1 MRKSVFLIL
10 IPLTFLLASCM
21 SLNSSVV
28 RVVLPSEL
36 YAGKPFEMKVGVV
49 GPLGFLLRN
58 VEVKIDGQTYTTDET
73 GYARVQFFFFEAGSY
88 RVVLTYKETRE
99 EVSFNVKPAS
109 WLVLCW
115 FGADNNLSQY
125 VSYDLEEM
133 RSAAKD
139 VAVIAFVDQKGAVKD
154 GIYALSNDGMFVR
167 VEPFNE
173 TNSGSGEN
181 LSWFVNKYGA
191 CDANKKALI
200 LWNHGSAWDDT
211 DPYKP
216 KGISYDDHS
225 RDFLTILELKSAL
238 RGTHWDVLGFDA
250 CLMGSVEVLYELKD
264 LADYF
269 LASPDE
275 IPSYGWDYRFLASI
289 SGSDSKSFCEK
300 AIDRW
305 RSFYANE
312 PYEPLLNAWN
322 SEKLSRAVS
331 ILAER
336 MNRTNGLAAVSTV
349 YSTLRFFPRLCDLGE
364 VLTEFGWFDVLDCF
378 QLARILQTTD
388 ALLYLSVFLP
398 QNRYQLNT
406 YHDMYSQLSF
416 SKDTGWLDWL
426 NSLFP

>member
-10 IPLTFLLASCM
+10 IPLTFLLVSCM
-21 SLNSSVV
+21 SLTSSVV
-28 RVVLPSEL
+28 RVILPSEL

-58 VEVKIDGQTYTTDET
+58 VEVKIDGRTYTTDET

-173 TNSGSGEN
+173 TNSGSGTN
-181 LSWFVNKYGA
+181 LCYFVNKYGA

-200 LWNHGSAWDDT
+200 LWNHGNAWNDT
-211 DPYKP
+211 DPYTP
-216 KGISYDDHS
+216 KGISYDDQS
-225 RDFLTILELKSAL
+225 RDFLTILELKNAL

-269 LASPDE
+269 LASPGE

-289 SGSDSKSFCEK
+289 SGSDSESFCEK

-305 RSFYANE
+305 RSFYTNG
-312 PYEPLLNAWN
+312 PYKPLLNAWN
-322 SEKLSRAVS
+322 SEKLSQAVS

-336 MNRTNGLAAVSTV
+336 MNRTNGLPAVSTV
-349 YSTLRFFPRLCDLGE
+349 YSNSPRLCDLGE
-364 VLTEFGWFDVLDCF
+364 VLDRLGWSDVLSQF
-378 QLARILQTTD
+378 QLARIPEATGSTI
-388 ALLYLSVFLP
+388 YLSVFLP
-398 QNRYQLNT
+398 RERGQIDT
-406 YHDMYSQLSF
+406 YHEMYSQLSF

-426 NSLFP
+426 NSLFR

>member
-1 MRKSVFLIL
+1 MRKSVFLIF
-10 IPLTFLLASCM
+10 IPLTLLLVSCM
-21 SLNSSVV
+21 NLNSSAI
-28 RVVLPSEL
+28 RVILPSEL

-58 VEVKIDGQTYTTDET
+58 VEVKIDGRTYTTDET
-73 GYARVQFFFFEAGSY
+73 GYARVQFFFFEEGSY
-88 RVVLTYKETRE
+88 SVVLTYKETRE
-99 EVSFNVKPAS
+99 EISFNVKPAS

-115 FGADNNLSQY
+115 FGADNNLSRY

-139 VAVIAFVDQKGAVKD
+139 VAVIAFVDQEGAVKD

-173 TNSGSGEN
+173 TNSGSGTN

-211 DPYKP
+211 DPYTP
-216 KGISYDDHS
+216 KGISYDDQS
-225 RDFLTILELKSAL
+225 RDFLTILELKNAL

-269 LASPDE
+269 LASPGE

-289 SGSDSKSFCEK
+289 SGSNSESFCEK

-305 RSFYANE
+305 RSFYANK
-312 PYEPLLNAWN
+312 PYEPLLNAWD
-322 SEKLSRAVS
+322 SEKLSQAVEG
-331 ILAER
+331 LAKM
-336 MNRTNGLAAVSTV
+336 MNPSNGLPEVNTV
-349 YSTLRFFPRLCDLGE
+349 YSNSPRLCDLGE
-364 VLTEFGWFDVLDCF
+364 VLDRLGWSDVLSQF
-378 QLARILQTTD
+378 QLARIPEATGSTID
-388 ALLYLSVFLP
+388 LSVFLP
-398 QNRYQLNT
+398 RERGQIDT
-406 YHDMYSQLSF
+406 YREMYSQLSF
-416 SKDTGWLDWL
+416 SQDTGWLDWL
-426 NSLFP
+426 NSLFR

>member
-1 MRKSVFLIL
+1 LRKSVFLIL
-10 IPLTFLLASCM
+10 IPLTFLLVSCM
-21 SLNSSVV
+21 NLNSSVV

-73 GYARVQFFFFEAGSY
+73 GYARVQFFFFKEGSY
-88 RVVLTYKETRE
+88 RVVLTYKETSE
-99 EVSFNVKPAS
+99 EVFLDVKQAS

-115 FGADNNLSQY
+115 FGADNDLSEY
-125 VSYDLEEM
+125 VSDDLEEM
-133 RSAAKD
+133 KSAAKD
-139 VAVIAFVDQKGAVKD
+139 VAVIAFVDQERAVKD

-173 TNSGSGEN
+173 TDSGSGTN
-181 LSWFVNKYGA
+181 LCYFVNKYGA

-216 KGISYDDHS
+216 KGISYDNQS
-225 RDFLTILELKSAL
+225 RDFLTILELKNAL

-275 IPSYGWDYRFLASI
+275 IPSSGWDYRFLASI
-289 SGSDSKSFCEK
+289 SGSNSESFCEK

-305 RSFYANE
+305 KSFYANE

-322 SEKLSRAVS
+322 SEKLSQAVS
-331 ILAER
+331 ILAEK
-336 MNRTNGLAAVSTV
+336 MNPSNGLPAVSTV
-349 YSTLRFFPRLCDLGE
+349 YSNSPRLCDLGE
-364 VLTEFGWFDVLDCF
+364 VLDRLGWSDVLDGF

-398 QNRYQLNT
+398 QNADQLNT
-406 YHDMYSQLSF
+406 YLDMYSQLSF
-416 SKDTGWLDWL
+416 SQHTGWLDWM

>member
-1 MRKSVFLIL
+1 
-10 IPLTFLLASCM
+10 
-21 SLNSSVV
+21 
-28 RVVLPSEL
+28 
-36 YAGKPFEMKVGVV
+36 VV

-58 VEVKIDGQTYTTDET
+58 VEVKIDGRTYTTDET

-88 RVVLTYKETRE
+88 SVVLTYKETRE
-99 EVSFNVKPAS
+99 EISFNVKQAS

-115 FGADNNLSQY
+115 FGADNNLSRY

-133 RSAAKD
+133 KSAAKD
-139 VAVIAFVDQKGAVKD
+139 VAVIAFVDQKEAVKD

-173 TNSGSGEN
+173 TNSGSGTN
-181 LSWFVNKYGA
+181 LCYFVNKYGA

-211 DPYKP
+211 EYKP
-216 KGISYDDHS
+216 KGISYDDQS

-269 LASPDE
+269 LASPGE

-289 SGSDSKSFCEK
+289 SGSDSESFCEK

-305 RSFYANE
+305 KSFYANE

-322 SEKLSRAVS
+322 SKKLSQAVEG
-331 ILAER
+331 LAKM
-336 MNRTNGLAAVSTV
+336 MNPSNGLPAVSTV

-364 VLTEFGWFDVLDCF
+364 VLDRLGWSDVLNQF
-378 QLARILQTTD
+378 QLARIPEATGSTI
-388 ALLYLSVFLP
+388 YLSVFLP
-398 QNRYQLNT
+398 QNADQLNT

>member
-1 MRKSVFLIL
+1 MN
-10 IPLTFLLASCM
+10 
-21 SLNSSVV
+21 LNSSAI
-28 RVVLPSEL
+28 RVILPSEL

-58 VEVKIDGQTYTTDET
+58 VEVKIDGRTYTTDET
-73 GYARVQFFFFEAGSY
+73 GYARVQFFFFEEGSY
-88 RVVLTYKETRE
+88 SVVLTYKETRE
-99 EVSFNVKPAS
+99 EISFNVKPAS

-115 FGADNNLSQY
+115 FGADNNLSRY

-139 VAVIAFVDQKGAVKD
+139 VAVIAFVDQEGAVKD

-173 TNSGSGEN
+173 TNSGSGTN

-211 DPYKP
+211 DPYTP
-216 KGISYDDHS
+216 KGISYDDQS
-225 RDFLTILELKSAL
+225 RDFLTILELKNAL

-269 LASPDE
+269 LASPGE

-289 SGSDSKSFCEK
+289 SGSNSESFCEK

-305 RSFYANE
+305 RSFYANK
-312 PYEPLLNAWN
+312 PYEPLLNAWD
-322 SEKLSRAVS
+322 SEKLSQAVEG
-331 ILAER
+331 LAKM
-336 MNRTNGLAAVSTV
+336 MNPSNGLPEVNTV
-349 YSTLRFFPRLCDLGE
+349 YSNSPRLCDLGE
-364 VLTEFGWFDVLDCF
+364 VLDRLGWSDVLSQF
-378 QLARILQTTD
+378 QLARIPEATGSTID
-388 ALLYLSVFLP
+388 LSVFLP
-398 QNRYQLNT
+398 RERGQIDT
-406 YHDMYSQLSF
+406 YREMYSQLSF
-416 SKDTGWLDWL
+416 SQDTGWLDWL
-426 NSLFP
+426 NSLFR

>member
-10 IPLTFLLASCM
+10 IPLTFLLVSCM
-21 SLNSSVV
+21 NLNSSVV

-58 VEVKIDGQTYTTDET
+58 VEVKIDGRTYTTDET
-73 GYARVQFFFFEAGSY
+73 GYARVQFFFFKEGSY

-99 EVSFNVKPAS
+99 EISFNVKPAS

-115 FGADNNLSQY
+115 FGADNNLSRY

-133 RSAAKD
+133 KSAAKD
-139 VAVIAFVDQKGAVKD
+139 VAVIVFVDQEGAVKD
-154 GIYALSNDGMFVR
+154 GIYALSIDGMFVR

-173 TNSGSGEN
+173 TDSGSGEN
-181 LSWFVNKYGA
+181 LSRFVNKYGA

-211 DPYKP
+211 DPYTP
-216 KGISYDDHS
+216 KGISYDDQS

-238 RGTHWDVLGFDA
+238 EDTHWDVLGFDA

-269 LASPDE
+269 LASPGE
-275 IPSYGWDYRFLASI
+275 IPSYGWDYRFLAFI
-289 SGSDSKSFCEK
+289 SGSNSESFCEK

-305 RSFYANE
+305 RSFYANG
-312 PYEPLLNAWN
+312 PYKPLLNAWN
-322 SEKLSRAVS
+322 SEKLSQAVS

-336 MNRTNGLAAVSTV
+336 MNRTNGLPAVSTV
-349 YSTLRFFPRLCDLGE
+349 YSNSPRLCDLGE
-364 VLTEFGWFDVLDCF
+364 VLDRLGWSDVLDRF
-378 QLARILQTTD
+378 QLARILQTKD

-406 YHDMYSQLSF
+406 YLDMYSQLSF

-426 NSLFP
+426 NSLFR

>member
-1 MRKSVFLIL
+1 
-10 IPLTFLLASCM
+10 
-21 SLNSSVV
+21 
-28 RVVLPSEL
+28 
-36 YAGKPFEMKVGVV
+36 
-49 GPLGFLLRN
+49 
-58 VEVKIDGQTYTTDET
+58 
-73 GYARVQFFFFEAGSY
+73 
-88 RVVLTYKETRE
+88 
-99 EVSFNVKPAS
+99 
-109 WLVLCW
+109 
-115 FGADNNLSQY
+115 
-125 VSYDLEEM
+125 M

-349 YSTLRFFPRLCDLGE
+349 YSNSPRLCDLGE
-364 VLTEFGWFDVLDCF
+364 VLDRLGWSDVLDGF